1 MIVTRELLVHL
12 NACQEAMDWLDTQS
26 VWGLSR
32 LAFIRALKERDCPE
46 YYAAWAASQKDGLF
60 SGAAADFAGTGE
72 RRNIW
77 RIRGEGIDP
86 LVEYTAVESDIEAL
100 VVMKAVIDE
109 QVEAKLALEAECFHV
124 YAQQTCSEG
133 GCLSVPC
140 DLESDTAPEGC
151 HYATFNMFTGAYE
164 DFDNFLDA
172 KRRCLEIKKV
182 RRDQYASTYHVLQKI
197 EEPDSSEGAVGDL
210 LVFTGVT
217 LTAT

>member
-12 NACQEAMDWLDTQS
+12 KACQEAMDWFDTKNFN
-26 VWGLSR
+26 GLSR
-32 LAFIRALKERDCPE
+32 LAFIRALKESDCPIDYVE
-46 YYAAWAASQKDGLF
+46 WAASQQGLF
-60 SGAAADFAGTGE
+60 SGVAADFAGTGE
-72 RRNIW
+72 RRNLW
-77 RIRGEGIDP
+77 RIIGEGVDP
-86 LVEYTAVESDIEAL
+86 LVEYTAVESDTEAL
-100 VVMKAVIDE
+100 AVMKAVIDE

-197 EEPDSSEGAVGDL
+197 EEADASEGAVGDL

-217 LTAT
+217 LAV

>member
-1 MIVTRELLVHL
+1 MIVTRELLIHL
-12 NACQEAMDWLDTQS
+12 NACQEAMDWLDTQN

-46 YYAAWAASQKDGLF
+46 YYAAWAASQKGGLF

-72 RRNIW
+72 RRNVW

-124 YAQQTCSEG
+124 YAQYINSEG
-133 GCLSVPC
+133 GCLSVSC
-140 DLESDTAPEGC
+140 GHESGTEHEEC
-151 HYATFNMFTGAYE
+151 NHYATFNMFTVAYE
-164 DFDNFLDA
+164 EFNNFLDA
-172 KRRCLEIKKV
+172 QRRCLEIKKM
-182 RRDQYASTYHVLQKI
+182 RRDQHASTYHVMQKI
-197 EEPDSSEGAVGDL
+197 EEADASEGEIGEL
-210 LVFTGVT
+210 LVYTGVT
-217 LTAT
+217 L